1 MKKDPAKTEKDASEI
16 KPDAPEPPAPENT
29 AAAEVPV
36 ATLEDPGMEAARPPA
51 ETAGGGA
58 IKTRW
63 QRMIVYIVI
72 AALAGLLAAWCVA
85 VLLPDY
91 LLYATPHEKADAA
104 VLFLGPGEEARR
116 QQVDELVAKGWVKFV
131 IVPWQGEIIETR
143 VSKAPVTPEKT
154 ARMARAV
161 RMDLN
166 LRFVE
171 RTHIEVVQAL
181 ELMQHIDA
189 TRAIF
194 VSSPYHMRRIA
205 IITHHVFPPQKYQ
218 ITYRPTAYDP
228 PQRPWFT
235 HWKDMKWVFS
245 EWGKIVWFLAYSPF
259 V

>member
-1 MKKDPAKTEKDASEI
+1 MTQDPAAPQK
-16 KPDAPEPPAPENT
+16 DAPESDDDAPE
-29 AAAEVPV
+29 AP
-36 ATLEDPGMEAARPPA
+36 MEASSSSKAPDNPGTKAADLPPSG
-51 ETAGGGA
+51 EGG
-58 IKTRW
+58 IVKTRW

-72 AALAGLLAAWCVA
+72 AALGGLLAAWCVA

-91 LLYATPHEKADAA
+91 LLYATPPEKADAA

-161 RMDLN
+161 RVDLAAS
-166 LRFVE
+166 FVE
-171 RTHIEVVQAL
+171 RTHVEVRQAL
-181 ELMQHIDA
+181 ALMEHIDA

-194 VSSPYHMRRIA
+194 VSAPYHMRRIA
-205 IITHHVFPPQKYQ
+205 LITRRVFPPDKYD
-218 ITYRPTAYDP
+218 ISFRPTAYDP

-235 HWKDMKWVFS
+235 HWEDVKWVLS
-245 EWGKIVWFLAYSPF
+245 EWGKIGWFLLYSPF